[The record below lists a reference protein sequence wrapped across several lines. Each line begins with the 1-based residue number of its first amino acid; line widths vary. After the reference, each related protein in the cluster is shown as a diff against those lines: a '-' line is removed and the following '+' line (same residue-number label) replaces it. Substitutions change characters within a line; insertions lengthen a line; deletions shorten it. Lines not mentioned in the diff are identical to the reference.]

1 MDIRKAE
8 EKDLGILME
17 IYAHARAFM
26 RKTGNPGQWKDSYPA
41 EALIREEI
49 RRSVCYVCVQENEIE
64 GVFSYLPGPDSTY
77 QRIDGGKWLNEEPY
91 GVIHRLAGR
100 GRVRGVAD
108 CCLEWAVARC
118 GNLRIDTHRDNRVMQ
133 HILGKN
139 GFVSCGTIY
148 VADGSPRIAYQKVQG
163 KGATAVAEGCDPAE
177 RAVSKCREEYGK

>member
-1 MDIRKAE
+1 
-8 EKDLGILME
+8 ME

-49 RRSVCYVCVQENEIE
+49 RRGVCYVCVQENEIE

-91 GVIHRLAGR
+91 GVVHRLAGR

-118 GNLRIDTHRDNRVMQ
+118 GNLRIDTHRDNLVMQ
-133 HILGKN
+133 HILEKICILWNYLRSGWKSEN
-139 GFVSCGTIY
+139 RL
-148 VADGSPRIAYQKVQG
+148 PE
-163 KGATAVAEGCDPAE
+163 GAGRRSHRGC
-177 RAVSKCREEYGK
+177 RGM